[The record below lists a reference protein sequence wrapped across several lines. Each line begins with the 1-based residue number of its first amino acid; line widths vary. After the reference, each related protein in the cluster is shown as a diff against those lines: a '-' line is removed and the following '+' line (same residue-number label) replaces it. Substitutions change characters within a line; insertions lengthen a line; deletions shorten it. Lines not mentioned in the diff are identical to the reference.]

1 MSIKI
6 SVIMPVYNVE
16 RYLSE
21 CIDSVVRQTFKEKE
35 IIVVNDGSTDSSLLI
50 LNEYADKYDNIVVL
64 TQKNQGPGPARNNGI
79 QHAKGKYLIFID
91 PDDFYPSDD
100 CLEALY
106 DAAEKNNVLICG
118 GIIIRNSYGGRSVK
132 RTAGKIKME
141 EYHLNKIVKVRDYS
155 DVYSHQRYLFRADL
169 IKTNNI
175 FFPDYRLFEDPPFT
189 AKAMVLA
196 GEFYELDKEIYD
208 YRSGHKKTNYSLEK
222 SLDLL
227 RGIRDVLKL
236 AQEYNWQKMY
246 ENRLKNINDDFMIPF
261 YKYSFCGN
269 KEVDDTIEEI
279 NAIVKDWIGDQ
290 ESLIVGEE
298 KVRKVREESQIEYK
312 AFVDTLMD
320 KREKII
326 YGAGLKAH
334 ELMEHHIDKMK
345 NVIGVAVTKVQDSSD
360 KFLAGLRVQSIEN
373 YLPYSQEALVMI
385 TTIPIYQ
392 EEIEINLR
400 KLGFKH
406 TVRLNTGKLELAEAL
421 LVAR

>member
-155 DVYSHQRYLFRADL
+155 AVYSHQR
-169 IKTNNI
+169 
-175 FFPDYRLFEDPPFT
+175 
-189 AKAMVLA
+189 
-196 GEFYELDKEIYD
+196 
-208 YRSGHKKTNYSLEK
+208 
-222 SLDLL
+222 
-227 RGIRDVLKL
+227 
-236 AQEYNWQKMY
+236 
-246 ENRLKNINDDFMIPF
+246 
-261 YKYSFCGN
+261 
-269 KEVDDTIEEI
+269 
-279 NAIVKDWIGDQ
+279 
-290 ESLIVGEE
+290 
-298 KVRKVREESQIEYK
+298 
-312 AFVDTLMD
+312 
-320 KREKII
+320 
-326 YGAGLKAH
+326 
-334 ELMEHHIDKMK
+334 
-345 NVIGVAVTKVQDSSD
+345 
-360 KFLAGLRVQSIEN
+360 
-373 YLPYSQEALVMI
+373 
-385 TTIPIYQ
+385 
-392 EEIEINLR
+392 
-400 KLGFKH
+400 
-406 TVRLNTGKLELAEAL
+406 
-421 LVAR
+421 